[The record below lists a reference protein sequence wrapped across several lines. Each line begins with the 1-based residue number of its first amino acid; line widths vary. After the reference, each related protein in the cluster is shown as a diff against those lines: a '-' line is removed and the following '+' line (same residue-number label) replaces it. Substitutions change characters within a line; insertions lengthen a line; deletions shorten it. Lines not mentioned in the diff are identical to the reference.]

1 LSEYDDILEK
11 AREAAEQFRSTAKE
25 FIPKM
30 YKALRN
36 ENHNISPEDA
46 RDRIEKDCV
55 GIWSKRTIL
64 DALPDEAKNQE
75 KQKAG
80 RLRQKEHNSAAFSA
94 AASSKRKIMV
104 SLQGAVDTQGN
115 EIRSNDPMAIDNPD
129 YAFACSNSR
138 YNNCNETEIETYN
151 KIKDVR
157 HNQEYEKLLLE
168 NHKLKEELQRADD
181 RIFENAQKDSKI
193 NDLEAEQKQ
202 LHEQLEDKT
211 AENAELQKR
220 IDHVNELL
228 EKLSNCKQNVG
239 DLASPKDA
247 SIDFE
252 CSIPWEELRSYLTL
266 IYKSGRPLRV
276 WFHGRIDKQSGIIIA
291 VSPGRISELSK
302 FVHS

>member
-1 LSEYDDILEK
+1 MSEYDDILEK
-11 AREAAEQFRSTAKE
+11 ARESAEQFRSTAKE

-36 ENHNISPEDA
+36 ENHNVSPEDA

-55 GIWSKRTIL
+55 GIWVKRTIL

-94 AASSKRKIMV
+94 AASAKRKIMV

-115 EIRSNDPMAIDNPD
+115 EIRSNDPVAIDNPD
-129 YAFACSNSR
+129 YTFACSNSR
-138 YNNCNETEIETYN
+138 YNNRNGTEIETYN

-157 HNQEYEKLLLE
+157 HSQEYEELLLE
-168 NHKLKEELQRADD
+168 NQKLKEELKRVDD
-181 RIFENAQKDSKI
+181 RIFENAQNDSKI

-211 AENAELQKR
+211 AENAELQKQ
-220 IDHVNELL
+220 IDQLKEEL
-228 EKLSNCKQNVG
+228 EKLSNCKNNVS
-239 DLASPKDA
+239 DLVSSKEAGT
-247 SIDFE
+247 DFE

-266 IYKSGRPLRV
+266 IYKSGSPLRV
-276 WFHGRIDKQSGIIIA
+276 WFHGRIDKQTGKIIIA
-291 VSPGRISELSK
+291 SPGRISELSK